1 MCQSYM
7 GCHPYSHML
16 SHPLDPHPSAAEIHE
31 GRERALL
38 LKMPGSF
45 EISKGLAETCEKAI
59 WVSTLRRNTVPTVGR
74 EPKAPSEQ
82 GAQSCPT
89 LVPERSRT
97 LLHLSPFLEIKL
109 LSLNS

>member
-45 EISKGLAETCEKAI
+45 EISKGLAETCE
-59 WVSTLRRNTVPTVGR
+59 
-74 EPKAPSEQ
+74 
-82 GAQSCPT
+82 
-89 LVPERSRT
+89 
-97 LLHLSPFLEIKL
+97 
-109 LSLNS
+109 